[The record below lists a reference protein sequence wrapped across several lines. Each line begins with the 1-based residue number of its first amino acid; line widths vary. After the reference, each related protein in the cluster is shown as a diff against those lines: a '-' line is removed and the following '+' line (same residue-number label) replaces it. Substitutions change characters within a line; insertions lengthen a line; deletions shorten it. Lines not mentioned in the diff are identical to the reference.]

1 MTLHEL
7 QRRLDAFNIR
17 GEVVDI
23 IADTG
28 PEIVKLNQGQ
38 LSLGLRADG
47 YAIEPSYSPFTIAE
61 KKRKGQPYDKVT
73 LKDTGAFWQ
82 SIFLGDVSI
91 EKFDVDA
98 SDAKTDTLIKK
109 YGGQILGLSAD
120 SKNEEYIPNY
130 FFPELKARVETKLG
144 LAMI

>member
-7 QRRLDAFNIR
+7 GRRLNAFSIR
-17 GEVVDI
+17 EEVIEIFV
-23 IADTG
+23 DTG

-47 YAIEPSYSPFTIAE
+47 YEIEPSYSPFTIAE

-82 SIFLGDVSI
+82 SIYLGDVSI
-91 EKFDVDA
+91 EKFNVDA
-98 SDAKTDTLIKK
+98 SDEKTDKLIKK
-109 YGGQILGLSAD
+109 YGGQILGLSTD

-130 FFPELKARVETKLG
+130 FFPELKARVEGKLG
-144 LAMI
+144 LKMQ